1 MTPQSDQG
9 EQEMPELTMSKAI
22 HLSRRERQI
31 MDIIYELSEV
41 TAQEVMQR
49 LPEPPSYSAVRA
61 MLRKLEDKG
70 HIMHKEVGA
79 KYVFY
84 PVVDHEQASK
94 NAISRL
100 VKTFYDGSAAQAVN
114 ALLGM
119 SFNDISRE
127 ELEQIENSIAT
138 AKEREQE

>member
-1 MTPQSDQG
+1 
-9 EQEMPELTMSKAI
+9 MSKAI

-31 MDIIYELSEV
+31 MDIVYELGEAS
-41 TAQEVMQR
+41 AQQVMDR

-61 MLRKLEDKG
+61 MLRKLEEKE
-70 HIMHKEVGA
+70 HIAHKETGA

-84 PVVDHEQASK
+84 PLVKHGQASK

-100 VKTFYDGSAAQAVN
+100 VKTFFDGSTGLAVN

-119 SFNDISRE
+119 SLKDIPEHELDEIE
-127 ELEQIENSIAT
+127 ELIRK
-138 AKEREQE
+138 AKKSKNDEK